1 MNLISSIC
9 ILVATTGVI
18 FILLLFFQR
27 RQLEQQ
33 NKKLRN
39 FLKNLEEQQRTCWEK
54 FIAEQRTYEA
64 EQIEIIKEWLLG
76 KDFVENEH

>member
-1 MNLISSIC
+1 MNMISSIC
-9 ILVATTGVI
+9 ILVATIGVL

-39 FLKNLEEQQRTCWEK
+39 FLKNLEEQQRICWEK
-54 FIAEQRTYEA
+54 FIAEQRTFEA
-64 EQIEIIKEWLLG
+64 EHIEKIKEWLLWRDNVDQG
-76 KDFVENEH
+76 

>member
-1 MNLISSIC
+1 MNLIRSIC

-39 FLKNLEEQQRTCWEK
+39 ILKNLEEQQWTCWQK
-54 FIAEQRTYEA
+54 FIAEQRTFEA
-64 EQIEIIKEWLLG
+64 EHIEKIREWLLWR
-76 KDFVENEH
+76 DDVE